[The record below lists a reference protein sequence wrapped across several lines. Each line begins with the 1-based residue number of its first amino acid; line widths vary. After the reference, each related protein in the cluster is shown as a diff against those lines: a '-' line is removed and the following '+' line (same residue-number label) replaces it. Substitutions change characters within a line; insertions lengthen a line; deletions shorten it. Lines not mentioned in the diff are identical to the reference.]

1 MLEAV
6 SPKSDVDK
14 SEDDGAFAFKRAD
27 KKSSGAKAEPIAR
40 GMASKSASLASF
52 PSLLVL
58 ISAQSSQVYERA
70 NRGAAQSGEEVEIQ
84 ESTSAP
90 DDRISFA
97 EFGAVENPTPQSIP
111 PPKYGDQGIIGEKHV
126 LVMVG
131 LPARGKTHM
140 AKRLCQ
146 YLRFFHGANTLAC
159 FNVGEYR
166 RRFAGAGQ
174 KADYFK
180 RENKEQRI

>member
-1 MLEAV
+1 MK
-6 SPKSDVDK
+6 PTT
-14 SEDDGAFAFKRAD
+14 
-27 KKSSGAKAEPIAR
+27 
-40 GMASKSASLASF
+40 SF
-52 PSLLVL
+52 MKLS
-58 ISAQSSQVYERA
+58 IE
-70 NRGAAQSGEEVEIQ
+70 
-84 ESTSAP
+84 
-90 DDRISFA
+90 
-97 EFGAVENPTPQSIP
+97 ENPTPQTIP
-111 PPKYGDQGIIGEKHV
+111 PPIYGDQGNIGEKHV

-146 YLRFFHGANTLAC
+146 YLRFFHGANTRV

-180 RENKEQRI
+180 RENKEQRMRFAREALKDLVDFLFKEDSMSFLEQRGVDSGRVAIFYATNST